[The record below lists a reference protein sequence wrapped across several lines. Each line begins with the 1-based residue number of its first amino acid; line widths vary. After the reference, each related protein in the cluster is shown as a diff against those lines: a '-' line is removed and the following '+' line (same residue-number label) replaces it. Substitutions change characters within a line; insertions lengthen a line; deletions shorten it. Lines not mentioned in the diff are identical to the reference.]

1 MGCNLSFLGKKDK
14 DGAEGHDKRI
24 LFLGLD
30 NAGKTTL
37 LFKIKDDEFKETVP
51 TVGLNVEQ
59 ITYKDMTLTLWD
71 VGGQARKLW
80 KHYYDKVDGVI
91 MVIDSSDVDRM
102 KIVKE
107 ELSKIV
113 VEPGL
118 ETVPI
123 LVMANKQDLESAL
136 SKAEISEMLA
146 IKELQRKNLIF
157 HSCSAKTGDGLWDGL
172 EKLSNLWI

>member
-1 MGCNLSFLGKKDK
+1 MGKSKDE
-14 DGAEGHDKRI
+14 GGEGHDKKI

-37 LFKIKDDEFKETVP
+37 LFKIKDDEFKDTVP

-91 MVIDSSDVDRM
+91 MVIDSADVDRM
-102 KIVKE
+102 KIVQD
-107 ELSKIV
+107 ELAKIV

-123 LVMANKQDLESAL
+123 LILANKQDLDTAL
-136 SKAEISEMLA
+136 NKDEITELLNIKEIS
-146 IKELQRKNLIF
+146 RKNLIF
-157 HSCSAKTGDGLWDGL
+157 HS
-172 EKLSNLWI
+172 

>member
-1 MGCNLSFLGKKDK
+1 MGWNLTFLGKKD
-14 DGAEGHDKRI
+14 DNGEGHDKKI

-37 LFKIKDDEFKETVP
+37 LFKIKDDEFKDTVP

-91 MVIDSSDVDRM
+91 MVIDSSDIDRM
-102 KIVKE
+102 KIVKD

-123 LVMANKQDLESAL
+123 LVLANKQDLDSAL
-136 SKAEISEMLA
+136 SKQEISELLS
-146 IKELQRKNLIF
+146 IKEIQRKNMIF
-157 HSCSAKTGDGLWDGL
+157 HSCSARTGDGLWEGL
-172 EKLSNLWI
+172 EKLAALWI

>member
-1 MGCNLSFLGKKDK
+1 MGKGK
-14 DGAEGHDKRI
+14 GAAGEGHDKKI

-37 LFKIKDDEFKETVP
+37 LFKIKDDEFKDTVP

-102 KIVKE
+102 KIVKD

-123 LVMANKQDLESAL
+123 LILANKQDLESAL
-136 SKAEISEMLA
+136 SKDEISELLS
-146 IKELQRKNLIF
+146 IKEIQRKNMIF
-157 HSCSAKTGDGLWDGL
+157 HSCSARTGDGLWEGL
-172 EKLSNLWI
+172 EKLAGLWI

>member
-1 MGCNLSFLGKKDK
+1 MSFLGKKGG
-14 DGAEGHDKRI
+14 DGGEGHDKKI

-37 LFKIKDDEFKETVP
+37 LFKIKDDEFKDTVP

-91 MVIDSSDVDRM
+91 MVIDSADSDRM
-102 KIVKE
+102 KIVKD

-113 VEPGL
+113 IEPGL

-123 LVMANKQDLESAL
+123 LVLANKQDLDSAL
-136 SKAEISEMLA
+136 SKAEISELLSMKD
-146 IKELQRKNLIF
+146 IQRKNLIF
-157 HSCSAKTGDGLWDGL
+157 HSCSAKTGDGLWEGL
-172 EKLSNLWI
+172 AKLADLWI

>member
-1 MGCNLSFLGKKDK
+1 MGWNLAFGKSKGEGAAGSDK
-14 DGAEGHDKRI
+14 KI

-37 LFKIKDDEFKETVP
+37 LFKIKDDEFKDTVP

-59 ITYKDMTLTLWD
+59 ISFKDMTLTLWD

-91 MVIDSSDVDRM
+91 MVIDSADVERM
-102 KIVKE
+102 KIVQD

-123 LVMANKQDLESAL
+123 LILANKQDLDDAL
-136 SKAEISEMLA
+136 GQAEISEWLN
-146 IKELQRKNLIF
+146 IKEISRKNLIF
-157 HSCSAKTGDGLWDGL
+157 HSCSAKTGEGLWEGL
-172 EKLSNLWI
+172 EKLSGLWI

>member
-1 MGCNLSFLGKKDK
+1 MGGNLAFMKGK
-14 DGAEGHDKRI
+14 GEGGEGHDKKI

-30 NAGKTTL
+30 NAGKTTI
-37 LFKIKDDEFKETVP
+37 LFKIKDDEFKDTVP

-59 ITYKDMTLTLWD
+59 VSYKDMTLTLWD

-91 MVIDSSDVDRM
+91 MVIDSADIDRM
-102 KIVKE
+102 KIVKD

-123 LVMANKQDLESAL
+123 LILANKQDLDGAL
-136 SKAEISEMLA
+136 TKAEISELLN
-146 IKELQRKNLIF
+146 IKELNRKNMIF

-172 EKLSNLWI
+172 EKLAGLWI

>member
-1 MGCNLSFLGKKDK
+1 MNKEKG
-14 DGAEGHDKRI
+14 DGAGGTVHDKKI

-59 ITYKDMTLTLWD
+59 ISYKNMSLTLWD

-102 KIVKE
+102 KIVKN

-123 LVMANKQDLESAL
+123 LIFANKQDLDSAL
-136 SKAEISEMLA
+136 GKDEIG
-146 IKELQRKNLIF
+146 ELLGLSDIQHKNTIF
-157 HSCSAKTGDGLWDGL
+157 HA
-172 EKLSNLWI
+172 

>member
-1 MGCNLSFLGKKDK
+1 MGKGKGE
-14 DGAEGHDKRI
+14 GAEGHDKKI

-37 LFKIKDDEFKETVP
+37 LFKIKDDEFKDTVP
-51 TVGLNVEQ
+51 TIGLNVEQ
-59 ITYKDMTLTLWD
+59 ITYKGMTLTLWD

-91 MVIDSSDVDRM
+91 MVIDSADVDRM
-102 KIVKE
+102 KIVQD
-107 ELSKIV
+107 ELAKIV

-123 LVMANKQDLESAL
+123 LILANKQDLDSAL
-136 SKAEISEMLA
+136 SKEEITELLNIKEIS
-146 IKELQRKNLIF
+146 RKNLIF
-157 HSCSAKTGDGLWDGL
+157 HS
-172 EKLSNLWI
+172 